1 MRVAILG
8 AGAIGSS
15 MGALLAR
22 AGQDVTLVGRPD
34 QVAAIRAEG
43 LRVEGAGGSLTV
55 PLRADTALDA
65 RPDLA
70 LIAVKTQDVAAAV
83 RAHRAFLEDVPVVT
97 MQNGIR
103 SDGIVAEV
111 LPPDKLLSAVVQL
124 TATCLLPGQ
133 VTIVDQGLLVLGR
146 PHGPRD
152 ALVDQVAAILRSA
165 VPISVSDN
173 LEGAHWLKLIMNLNN
188 AIPAMTNLSVR
199 EVTAHPFLRHLAIR
213 LMREGMQ
220 VAEAQGVVLE
230 SLGGVP
236 VGTVRLLTRL
246 PTPLASRLFAS
257 RAGNLGDGWPILGST
272 LQSLRRGKPTEID
285 YLNGEIVGRGRELGV
300 RTPANRKAVELV
312 HDIEKTGRFYQPQAL
327 RSAFSSA
334 AAG

>member
-1 MRVAILG
+1 MRVAIVG

-15 MGALLAR
+15 MAALLVR
-22 AGQDVTLVGRPD
+22 SGQDVTLVGRPE

-43 LRVEGAGGSLTV
+43 LRVEGPGGSLT
-55 PLRADTALDA
+55 LQMRADTALDV

-83 RAHRAFLEDVPVVT
+83 RTHRAFLEDVPVVT
-97 MQNGIR
+97 MQNGVR
-103 SDGIVAEV
+103 SDGIVAGF
-111 LPPDKLLSAVVQL
+111 LPPGKLLSTVVQL
-124 TATCLLPGQ
+124 TATSLTPGR
-133 VTIVDQGLLVLGR
+133 VTIIDQGRLVLGR

-152 ALVDQVAAILRSA
+152 GLVDQVAAVLRPA
-165 VPISVSDN
+165 IPITLSDN

-199 EVTAHPFLRHLAIR
+199 EVTADSSLRHLAIR

-220 VAEAQGVVLE
+220 VAEAQRVPLE

-236 VGTVRLLTRL
+236 LGTVRLLTRL
-246 PTPLASRLFAS
+246 PTPLASRMFAS
-257 RAGNLGDGWPILGST
+257 RAGNLGNGWPVLGST

-285 YLNGEIVGRGRELGV
+285 FLNGEIVRRGRELGV
-300 RTPANRKAVELV
+300 PTPANERVVELV
-312 HDIEKTGRFYQPQAL
+312 HDIEKTGRFFQPQAL
-327 RSAFSSA
+327 RTTFSSR